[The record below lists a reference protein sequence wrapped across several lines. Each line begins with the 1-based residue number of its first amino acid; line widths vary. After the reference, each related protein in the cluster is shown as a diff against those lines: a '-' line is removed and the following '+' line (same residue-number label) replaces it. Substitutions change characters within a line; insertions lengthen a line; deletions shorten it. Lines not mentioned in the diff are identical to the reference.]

1 MVPGVPNDRTF
12 RVLFVCWGNIC
23 RSPAGE
29 NVFRHLM
36 AESTLSH
43 RIECDSAGTIDA
55 HAGKSPDTRMRDTPE
70 RRGITVRGAARQIT
84 REDFGDFDLIL
95 TMDDFNRQE
104 VLSVAP
110 DASARAKVKP
120 FTDFCE
126 NHEASEVPDPYYG
139 GSSGFELV
147 ADLIE
152 DGCQRVLAH
161 IEAQLS

>member
-1 MVPGVPNDRTF
+1 MLPPMQNAHRF
-12 RVLFVCWGNIC
+12 SVLFVCWGNIC

-29 NVFRHLM
+29 NVFRHLLV
-36 AESTLSH
+36 ESKMQGQ
-43 RIECDSAGTIDA
+43 IICDSAGTIDA
-55 HAGKSPDTRMRDTPE
+55 HAGKAPDKRMRATLE
-70 RRGITVRGAARQIT
+70 RRKITVDGAARKISLK
-84 REDFGDFDLIL
+84 DFSDFDLIL

-110 DASARAKVKP
+110 DAKARTKVVP

-126 NHEASEVPDPYYG
+126 YHDSDEVPDPYYG

-152 DGCQRVLAH
+152 DGCQGLLTH
-161 IEAQLS
+161 IKKQIS